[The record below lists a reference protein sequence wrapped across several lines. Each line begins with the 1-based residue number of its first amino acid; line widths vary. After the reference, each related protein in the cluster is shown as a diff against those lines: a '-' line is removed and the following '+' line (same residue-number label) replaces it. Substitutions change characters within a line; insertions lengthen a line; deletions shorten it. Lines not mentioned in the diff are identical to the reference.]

1 MTSSASSASSASATG
16 TVTTFEQLVDKI
28 KASEKAYDLNKIT
41 QAYEVADK
49 AHAGQLRT
57 SGDPYITHPLAVAS
71 ILLDYCMDT
80 DTICAAL
87 LHDVVEDTAVT
98 LDELRKKFGDDVALM
113 VDGVTKIGLVPLN
126 SKEEQHAEN
135 IRKILMAMS
144 KDIRVIIIKL
154 ADRLHNMRTLGARPP
169 QKQRKT
175 SLETMN
181 FYAPI
186 AHRLGMSDVKE
197 EMEDI
202 AIHYL
207 DPYGCKEVEEQI
219 ALHKEERDAFIE
231 SIKKRIRERITDIK
245 PEPIIEGRVKS
256 IYSIY
261 KKVYV
266 KNKRF
271 DEIYDIYAVRVI
283 VQSVIECYNV
293 LGVIH
298 DMFRPIPYR
307 FKDYIATPKP
317 NRYQSL
323 HTTVIGREGIPFEV
337 QIRTVEMHNTAQY
350 GVAAHWKYKAGLS
363 GNVSGEKRFDWIR
376 QLLERQQEADDVEA
390 ITDAIKT
397 DLAPDEVFAFTPKG
411 DVIALPVG
419 ATVID
424 FAYSIHTQV
433 GNKMT
438 GAKVGGR
445 MVSFDYEV
453 KTGDIVEILTS
464 GSPNYG
470 PNRNWLEI
478 AKTTE
483 AKSKIRSW
491 FKKEC
496 RDENIERGR
505 EELEHEFK
513 RNGIAVEPELLQSVA
528 QRQRLGSVEDL
539 LAAIGYGGVSLSKII
554 QRIKEDQM
562 RTHKEQQAVQTA
574 AAADPQE
581 NIAENNRRSRK
592 KGIIVEGVDNCLVKF
607 AQCCNPLPGDPI
619 IGFVTRG
626 FGVSIH
632 KQDCI
637 NVINNMDNPDNKD
650 RWIKASWAGVD
661 DSTYRAT
668 IDVIAEDRITIF
680 ADITTAIA
688 TNHIPLH
695 ELNAHHLKNGNMN
708 LIVTVEI
715 AGMEQLSNVMGRL
728 QKIPGVIS
736 VERTGKQ

>member
-1 MTSSASSASSASATG
+1 MGITD
-16 TVTTFEQLVDKI
+16 VTTIEELIAKVNSLDKQYDTEKI
-28 KASEKAYDLNKIT
+28 KK
-41 QAYEVADK
+41 AYEVADK
-49 AHAGQLRT
+49 AHEGQVRT
-57 SGDPYITHPLAVAS
+57 SGDKYITHPLAVAS

-80 DTICAAL
+80 DTVCAAL

-98 LDELRKKFGDDVALM
+98 LEELRKQFGDDVALM

-126 SKEEQHAEN
+126 SKEEQQAEN

-154 ADRLHNMRTLGARPP
+154 ADRLHNMRTLGPRPP
-169 QKQRKT
+169 HKQRKT
-175 SLETMN
+175 SLETMSI
-181 FYAPI
+181 YAPI
-186 AHRLGMSDVKE
+186 AHRLGMNAIKE

-207 DPYGCKEVEEQI
+207 DPYGCSEVERLLD
-219 ALHKEERDAFIE
+219 LHKEERDNFIDT
-231 SIKKRIRERITDIK
+231 IKFRIRERITDIK

-261 KKVYV
+261 KKVYL
-266 KNKRF
+266 KNKKF

-350 GVAAHWKYKAGLS
+350 GVAAHWKYKAGLK
-363 GNVSGEKRFDWIR
+363 GNVAGEKRFDWIR
-376 QLLERQQEADDVEA
+376 QLLERQQEADDVEQ

-397 DLAPDEVFAFTPKG
+397 DLAPDEVFVFSPKG
-411 DVIALPVG
+411 DVYSLPMG
-419 ATVID
+419 STVID
-424 FAYSIHTQV
+424 FAYAIHTQV

-445 MVSFDYEV
+445 MVSFDYQV
-453 KTGDIVEILTS
+453 KTGDIIEILTS
-464 GSPNYG
+464 GSPGYG
-470 PNRNWLEI
+470 PNRNWLDI

-483 AKSKIRSW
+483 AKGKIRSW
-491 FKKEC
+491 FKKER

-505 EELEHEFK
+505 EELEREFK
-513 RNGIAVEPELLQSVA
+513 RNNIPLDEALLIDA
-528 QRQRLGSVEDL
+528 AHRQRLDKIEDL
-539 LAAIGYGGVSLSKII
+539 YAAIGYGGVSLSKII
-554 QRIKEDQM
+554 QRIKEDELRRQ
-562 RTHKEQQAVQTA
+562 KEHAPVRS
-574 AAADPQE
+574 AADSIQE
-581 NIAENNRRSRK
+581 SNSRSRS
-592 KGIIVEGVDNCLVKF
+592 KGIIIEGVDNCLVKF

-637 NVINNMDNPDNKD
+637 NVINNMESADNKD

-668 IDVIAEDRITIF
+668 VEVIAENKTSLL
-680 ADITTAIA
+680 ADVTMAIA
-688 TNHIPLH
+688 ANHIPVH
-695 ELNAHHLKNGNMN
+695 EMNMHRLKNGNTD
-708 LIVTVEI
+708 LAITVEI
-715 AGMEQLSNVMGRL
+715 AGVEQLTNVMTRL
-728 QKIPGVIS
+728 KKIAGVIS

>member
-1 MTSSASSASSASATG
+1 MTSQTG
-16 TVTTFEQLVDKI
+16 TAGMAVNTFEQLVDKI
-28 KASEKAYDLNKIT
+28 RASEKSYDLEKIT
-41 QAYEVADK
+41 QAYKVAEK
-49 AHAGQLRT
+49 AHEGQLRT

-87 LHDVVEDTAVT
+87 LHDTVEDTDVT
-98 LDELRKKFGDDVALM
+98 LDELRKRFGDDVALM

-126 SKEEQHAEN
+126 SKEEQQAEN

-154 ADRLHNMRTLGARPP
+154 ADRLHNMRTLAARPP
-169 QKQRKT
+169 EKQRKT

-186 AHRLGMSDVKE
+186 AHRLGISDVKE

-219 ALHKEERDAFIE
+219 ALHKEERDDFIE
-231 SIKKRIRERITDIK
+231 SIKKRISERISDIK

-350 GVAAHWKYKAGLS
+350 GVAAHWKYKAGIS

-397 DLAPDEVFAFTPKG
+397 DLSPDEVFVFTPKG
-411 DVIALPVG
+411 DVIALPTG
-419 ATVID
+419 ATVLD
-424 FAYSIHTQV
+424 FAYHIHTQV

-445 MVSFDYEV
+445 MVSFDYV
-453 KTGDIVEILTS
+453 VHTGEIVEILTS

-470 PNRNWLEI
+470 PNRNWIEI
-478 AKTTE
+478 ARTTE

-496 RDENIERGR
+496 REENIERGR
-505 EELEHEFK
+505 EELEREFK
-513 RNGIAVEPELLQSVA
+513 RNNIAITPEQLQTSA
-528 QRQRLGSVEDL
+528 SRQRLNSVDDL
-539 LAAIGYGGVSLSKII
+539 YAAVGYGGVSMAKIV
-554 QRIKEDQM
+554 QRIKEDQL
-562 RTHKEQQAVQTA
+562 RNIKEQQAIQA
-574 AAADPQE
+574 AAE
-581 NIAENNRRSRK
+581 NPMESINENNRRSRK
-592 KGIIVEGVDNCLVKF
+592 KGIIIEGMENCLVKF

-632 KQDCI
+632 KQDCV
-637 NVINNMDNPDNKD
+637 NVINNRDDPENKD
-650 RWIKASWAGVD
+650 RWLKAAWAGAE

-688 TNHIPLH
+688 ANHIPLQ
-695 ELNAHHLKNGNMN
+695 EMNGHHLKNGN
-708 LIVTVEI
+708 LDLVVTVEI
-715 AGMEQLSNVMGRL
+715 AGVEQLSNVMGRIK
-728 QKIPGVIS
+728 KIPGVIS

>member
-1 MTSSASSASSASATG
+1 MTSQTG
-16 TVTTFEQLVDKI
+16 AAGTAVKTFEQLVEKI
-28 KASEKAYDLNKIT
+28 RASEKPYDLEKIT
-41 QAYEVADK
+41 QAYKVAEK
-49 AHAGQLRT
+49 AHEGQLRT

-87 LHDVVEDTAVT
+87 LHDTVEDTDVT
-98 LDELRKKFGDDVALM
+98 LDELRKKFGEDVALM
-113 VDGVTKIGLVPLN
+113 VDGVTKIGLVPLV
-126 SKEEQHAEN
+126 SKEEQQAEN

-154 ADRLHNMRTLGARPP
+154 ADRLHNMRTLAARPP
-169 QKQRKT
+169 EKQRKT

-219 ALHKEERDAFIE
+219 ALHKEERDAFID
-231 SIKKRIRERITDIK
+231 SIKKRIRERISDIK

-350 GVAAHWKYKAGLS
+350 GVAAHWKYKAGIS

-390 ITDAIKT
+390 IADAIKT
-397 DLAPDEVFAFTPKG
+397 DLSPDEVFVFTPKG
-411 DVIALPVG
+411 DVVALPTG
-419 ATVID
+419 ATVLD
-424 FAYSIHTQV
+424 FAYHIHTQV

-445 MVSFDYEV
+445 MVSFDYV
-453 KTGDIVEILTS
+453 VHTGEIVEILTS

-470 PNRNWLEI
+470 PNRNWIEI

-496 RDENIERGR
+496 REENIERGR
-505 EELEHEFK
+505 EELEREFK
-513 RNGIAVEPELLQSVA
+513 RNNIAITPELLQTSA
-528 QRQRLGSVEDL
+528 SRQRLDSVDDL
-539 LAAIGYGGVSLSKII
+539 YAAIGGRAGSMAKIV
-554 QRIKEDQM
+554 QRIKEDQL
-562 RTHKEQQAVQTA
+562 RNHKEQQAIQA
-574 AAADPQE
+574 AAE
-581 NIAENNRRSRK
+581 NPMESISENNRRSRK
-592 KGIIVEGVDNCLVKF
+592 KGIIIEGMENCLVKF

-632 KQDCI
+632 KQDCV
-637 NVINNMDNPDNKD
+637 NVVNNRDDPENKD
-650 RWIKASWAGVD
+650 RWLKATWAGVE

-688 TNHIPLH
+688 ANHIPLQ
-695 ELNAHHLKNGNMN
+695 EMNGHHLKNGN
-708 LIVTVEI
+708 LDLVVTVEI
-715 AGMEQLSNVMGRL
+715 AGVEQLSNVMGRI

>member
-1 MTSSASSASSASATG
+1 MENVAID
-16 TVTTFEQLVDKI
+16 VLVERIKDSEKQYDLDKI
-28 KASEKAYDLNKIT
+28 IR
-41 QAYEVADK
+41 AYELADE
-49 AHAGQLRT
+49 AHKGQMRS
-57 SGDPYITHPLAVAS
+57 SGDPYISHPLSVAS

-87 LHDVVEDTAVT
+87 MHDVVEDTDISLEEV
-98 LDELRKKFGDDVALM
+98 RKKFGEDVALL
-113 VDGVTKIGLVPLN
+113 VDGVTKIGQVPLN
-126 SKEEQHAEN
+126 TKEEQQAEN

-154 ADRLHNMRTLGARPP
+154 ADRLHNMRTLAARPP
-169 QKQRKT
+169 HKQRKT

-207 DPYGCKEVEEQI
+207 DPYGCKEIERQLE
-219 ALHKEERDAFIE
+219 LHQDERNRFIDT
-231 SIKKRIRERITDIK
+231 IKSRISERITDIK
-245 PEPIIEGRVKS
+245 PEPNIEGRVKS
-256 IYSIY
+256 TYSIY

-350 GVAAHWKYKAGLS
+350 GVAAHWKYKAGINKS
-363 GNVSGEKRFDWIR
+363 VAGEQRFDWIR
-376 QLLERQQEADDVEA
+376 QILERQQEADDVEQ

-397 DLAPDEVFAFTPKG
+397 DLAQDEVFAFTPKG
-411 DVIALPVG
+411 DVLALPLG

-424 FAYSIHTQV
+424 FAYAIHTQV

-445 MVSFDYEV
+445 MVSFDYAI
-453 KTGDIVEILTS
+453 KTGDIVEIITS
-464 GSPNYG
+464 GSANYG

-483 AKSKIRSW
+483 AKAKIRSW
-491 FKKEC
+491 FKKE
-496 RDENIERGR
+496 RREENIERGR
-505 EELEHEFK
+505 TELEHEFK
-513 RNGIAVEPELLQSVA
+513 RNSIALDPELLLKIA
-528 QRQRLGSVEDL
+528 QRQRFDNVDDL
-539 LAAIGYGGVSLSKII
+539 YAAIGYEGVSLSKII
-554 QRIKEDQM
+554 QRIKEEQF
-562 RTHKEQQAVQTA
+562 RQQKEQGITNATPYE
-574 AAADPQE
+574 D
-581 NIAENNRRSRK
+581 ISENNRRSRK

-637 NVINNMDNPDNKD
+637 NVINNMENEENKE
-650 RWIKASWAGVD
+650 RWMRASWAGVD

-668 IDVIAEDRITIF
+668 IDIITEDRTAMI
-680 ADITTAIA
+680 ADISLAIA
-688 TNHIPLH
+688 SYRIPIH
-695 ELNAHHLKNGNMN
+695 EMNAHKLKNGNAS
-708 LIVTVEI
+708 LVVTIEV
-715 AGMEQLSNVMGRL
+715 AGMEQLTNLMQKVK
-728 QKIPGVIS
+728 KIPGIIS

>member
-1 MTSSASSASSASATG
+1 MTSQTG
-16 TVTTFEQLVDKI
+16 AAGTAVKTFEQLVEKI
-28 KASEKAYDLNKIT
+28 RASEKPYDLEKIT
-41 QAYEVADK
+41 QAYKVAEK
-49 AHAGQLRT
+49 AHEGQLRT
-57 SGDPYITHPLAVAS
+57 SGDPYITHPLAVAA

-87 LHDVVEDTAVT
+87 LHDTVEDTDVT
-98 LDELRKKFGDDVALM
+98 LDELRKKFGEDVALM
-113 VDGVTKIGLVPLN
+113 VDGVTKIGLVPLV
-126 SKEEQHAEN
+126 SKEEQQAEN

-154 ADRLHNMRTLGARPP
+154 ADRLHNMRTLAARPP
-169 QKQRKT
+169 DKQRKT

-219 ALHKEERDAFIE
+219 ALHKEERDAFID
-231 SIKKRIRERITDIK
+231 SIKKRIRERISDIK

-350 GVAAHWKYKAGLS
+350 GVAAHWKYKAGIS

-390 ITDAIKT
+390 IADAIKT
-397 DLAPDEVFAFTPKG
+397 DLSPDEVFVFTPKG
-411 DVIALPVG
+411 DVVALPTG
-419 ATVID
+419 ATVLD
-424 FAYSIHTQV
+424 FAYHIHTQV

-445 MVSFDYEV
+445 MVSFDYV
-453 KTGDIVEILTS
+453 VHTGEIVEILTS

-470 PNRNWLEI
+470 PNRNWIEI

-496 RDENIERGR
+496 REENIERGR
-505 EELEHEFK
+505 EELEREFK
-513 RNGIAVEPELLQSVA
+513 RNNIAITPELLQTSA
-528 QRQRLGSVEDL
+528 SRQRLDSVDDL
-539 LAAIGYGGVSLSKII
+539 YAAIGYGGVSMAKIV
-554 QRIKEDQM
+554 QRIKEDQL
-562 RTHKEQQAVQTA
+562 RNHKEQQAIQA
-574 AAADPQE
+574 AAE
-581 NIAENNRRSRK
+581 NPMESISENNRRSRK
-592 KGIIVEGVDNCLVKF
+592 KGIIIEGMENCLVKF

-632 KQDCI
+632 KQDCV
-637 NVINNMDNPDNKD
+637 NVVNNRDDPDNKD
-650 RWIKASWAGVD
+650 RWLKATWAGVE

-688 TNHIPLH
+688 ANHIPLQ
-695 ELNAHHLKNGNMN
+695 EMNGHHLKNGN
-708 LIVTVEI
+708 LDLVVTVEI
-715 AGMEQLSNVMGRL
+715 AGVEQLSNVMGRI

>member
-1 MTSSASSASSASATG
+1 MTGSASTG
-16 TVTTFEQLVDKI
+16 AAGAPAITTFEQLADKI
-28 KASEKAYDLNKIT
+28 KASEKAYDLNKIE
-41 QAYEVADK
+41 QAYEVAEK
-49 AHAGQLRT
+49 AHEGQLRT

-87 LHDVVEDTAVT
+87 LHDVVEDTPVS
-98 LDELRKKFGDDVALM
+98 LDELRKKFGDDVALL

-219 ALHKEERDAFIE
+219 ALHKEERDAFID

-350 GVAAHWKYKAGLS
+350 GVAAHWKYKAGIS

-496 RDENIERGR
+496 RDENIVRGK

-513 RNGIAVEPELLQSVA
+513 RNNIAIEPELLQSTA
-528 QRQRLGSVEDL
+528 QRQRLGSVDDL
-539 LAAIGYGGVSLSKII
+539 YAAIGYGGVSLSKII
-554 QRIKEDQM
+554 QRIKEEQL
-562 RTHKEQQAVQTA
+562 RNHKEQQAVQTA
-574 AAADPQE
+574 AADPQE
-581 NIAENNRRSRK
+581 NIAETNRRSRQ
-592 KGIIVEGVDNCLVKF
+592 KGIIIEGVDNCLVKF

-668 IDVIAEDRITIF
+668 IDVVAEDRITIF

-688 TNHIPLH
+688 TNHIPLQ
-695 ELNAHHLKNGNMN
+695 ELNAHHLKNGNMS
-708 LIVTVEI
+708 LMVTVEI

>member
-1 MTSSASSASSASATG
+1 MESTPCC
-16 TVTTFEQLVDKI
+16 TTIEELMEKI
-28 KASEKAYDLNKIT
+28 QASEKQYDADKIMR
-41 QAYEVADK
+41 AYELADS
-49 AHAGQLRT
+49 AHSGQMRS
-57 SGDPYITHPLAVAS
+57 SGDKYITHPIAVAS

-87 LHDVVEDTAVT
+87 LHDVVEDTEIT
-98 LDELRKKFGDDVALM
+98 LEELKKKFGEDVAVM

-126 SKEEQHAEN
+126 SKEEQQAEN

-154 ADRLHNMRTLGARPP
+154 ADRLHNMRTLYARPAH
-169 QKQRKT
+169 KQLKT

-181 FYAPI
+181 YYAPI

-207 DPYGCKEVEEQI
+207 DPYGCKEVERQLDI
-219 ALHKEERDAFIE
+219 HKEERDNFIDT
-231 SIKKRIRERITDIK
+231 IKARIRERITDIK

-323 HTTVIGREGIPFEV
+323 HTTVIGHEGIPFEV

-350 GVAAHWKYKAGLS
+350 GIAAHWKYKAGLKGS
-363 GNVSGEKRFDWIR
+363 VAGEKRFDWIR
-376 QLLERQQEADDVEA
+376 QLLERQQEADDVEQL
-390 ITDAIKT
+390 TDAIKT
-397 DLAPDEVFAFTPKG
+397 DLAADEVFVFSPKG
-411 DVIALPVG
+411 DVFSLPLG

-424 FAYSIHTQV
+424 YAYAIHTEV

-445 MVSFDYEV
+445 MVSFDYQV
-453 KTGDIVEILTS
+453 KTGDIIEILTS
-464 GSPNYG
+464 GSPTYG
-470 PNRNWLEI
+470 PNRNWLDI
-478 AKTTE
+478 AKTNE

-491 FKKEC
+491 FKKER
-496 RDENIERGR
+496 RDENIQRGR
-505 EELEHEFK
+505 EALEAELR
-513 RNGIAVEPELLQSVA
+513 RNGVEVTPELLA
-528 QRQRLGSVEDL
+528 EAARRQRLDSVDDL
-539 LAAIGYGGVSLSKII
+539 LAAIGYGGVSLQKIM
-554 QRIKEDQM
+554 QRIKDDEM
-562 RTHKEQQAVQTA
+562 RNAKTA
-574 AAADPQE
+574 AVAPQTQE
-581 NIAENNRRSRK
+581 EINASIEATNNRSRK
-592 KGIIVEGVDNCLVKF
+592 KGIIIEGVDNMLVKF
-607 AQCCNPLPGDPI
+607 AHCCSPLPGDPI
-619 IGFVTRG
+619 IGFITRG
-626 FGVSIH
+626 AGVSIH
-632 KQDCI
+632 KQDCV
-637 NVINNMDNPDNKD
+637 NVINNRDNPENRD
-650 RWIKASWAGVD
+650 RWIKATWASAD
-661 DSTYRAT
+661 DTTYRTTLDIITEQKAT
-668 IDVIAEDRITIF
+668 VI
-680 ADITTAIA
+680 ADITAAIA
-688 TNHIPLH
+688 ANRVPLH
-695 ELNAHHLKNGNMN
+695 EMNMHQLKNGNTN
-708 LIVTVEI
+708 LIITIEI
-715 AGMEQLSNVMGRL
+715 AGVEQLGNIMARI
-728 QKIPGVIS
+728 QKISGVIS
-736 VERTGKQ
+736 VERTGRL

>member
-1 MTSSASSASSASATG
+1 MTSQTG
-16 TVTTFEQLVDKI
+16 AAGTAVKTFEQLVEKI
-28 KASEKAYDLNKIT
+28 RASEKPYDLEKIT
-41 QAYEVADK
+41 QAYKVAEK
-49 AHAGQLRT
+49 AHEGQLRT

-87 LHDVVEDTAVT
+87 LHDTVEDTDVT
-98 LDELRKKFGDDVALM
+98 LDELRKKFGEDVALM
-113 VDGVTKIGLVPLN
+113 VDGVTKIGLVPLV
-126 SKEEQHAEN
+126 SKEEQQAEN

-154 ADRLHNMRTLGARPP
+154 ADRLHNMRTLAARPP
-169 QKQRKT
+169 EKQRKT

-219 ALHKEERDAFIE
+219 ALHKEERDAFID
-231 SIKKRIRERITDIK
+231 SIKKRIRERISDIK

-350 GVAAHWKYKAGLS
+350 GVAAHWKYKAGIS

-390 ITDAIKT
+390 IADAIKT
-397 DLAPDEVFAFTPKG
+397 DLSPDEVFVFTPKG
-411 DVIALPVG
+411 DVVALPTG
-419 ATVID
+419 ATVLD
-424 FAYSIHTQV
+424 FAYHIHTQV

-445 MVSFDYEV
+445 MVSFDYV
-453 KTGDIVEILTS
+453 VHTGEIVEILTS

-470 PNRNWLEI
+470 PNRNWIEI

-496 RDENIERGR
+496 REENIERGR
-505 EELEHEFK
+505 EELEREFK
-513 RNGIAVEPELLQSVA
+513 RNNIAITPELLQTSA
-528 QRQRLGSVEDL
+528 SRQRLDSVDDL
-539 LAAIGYGGVSLSKII
+539 YAAIGYGGISMAKIV
-554 QRIKEDQM
+554 QRIKEDQL
-562 RTHKEQQAVQTA
+562 RNHKEQQAIQA
-574 AAADPQE
+574 AAE
-581 NIAENNRRSRK
+581 NPMESISENNRRSRK
-592 KGIIVEGVDNCLVKF
+592 KGIIIEGMENCLVKF

-632 KQDCI
+632 KQDCV
-637 NVINNMDNPDNKD
+637 NVVNNRDDPENKD
-650 RWIKASWAGVD
+650 RWLKATWAGVE

-688 TNHIPLH
+688 ANHIPLQ
-695 ELNAHHLKNGNMN
+695 EMNGHHLKNGN
-708 LIVTVEI
+708 LDLVVTVEI
-715 AGMEQLSNVMGRL
+715 AGVEQLSNVMGRI

>member
-1 MTSSASSASSASATG
+1 MTSQTG
-16 TVTTFEQLVDKI
+16 AAGTAVKTFEQLVEKI
-28 KASEKAYDLNKIT
+28 RASEKPYDLEKIT
-41 QAYEVADK
+41 QAYKVAEK
-49 AHAGQLRT
+49 AHEGQLRT

-80 DTICAAL
+80 DSICAAL
-87 LHDVVEDTAVT
+87 LHDTVEDTDVT
-98 LDELRKKFGDDVALM
+98 LDELRKKFGEDVALM
-113 VDGVTKIGLVPLN
+113 VDGVTKIGLVPLV
-126 SKEEQHAEN
+126 SKEEQQAEN

-154 ADRLHNMRTLGARPP
+154 ADRLHNMRTLAARPP
-169 QKQRKT
+169 EKQRKT

-219 ALHKEERDAFIE
+219 ALHKEERDAFID
-231 SIKKRIRERITDIK
+231 SIKKRIRERISDIK

-350 GVAAHWKYKAGLS
+350 GVAAHWKYKAGIS

-390 ITDAIKT
+390 IADAIKT
-397 DLAPDEVFAFTPKG
+397 DLSPDEVFVFTPKG
-411 DVIALPVG
+411 DVVALPTG
-419 ATVID
+419 ATVLD
-424 FAYSIHTQV
+424 FAYHIHTQV

-445 MVSFDYEV
+445 MVSFDYV
-453 KTGDIVEILTS
+453 VHTGEIVEILTS

-470 PNRNWLEI
+470 PNRNWIEI

-496 RDENIERGR
+496 REENIERGR
-505 EELEHEFK
+505 EELEREFK
-513 RNGIAVEPELLQSVA
+513 RNNIAITPELLQTSA
-528 QRQRLGSVEDL
+528 SRQRLDSVDDL
-539 LAAIGYGGVSLSKII
+539 YAAIGYGGVSMAKIV
-554 QRIKEDQM
+554 QRIKEDQL
-562 RTHKEQQAVQTA
+562 RNHKEQQAIQA
-574 AAADPQE
+574 AAE
-581 NIAENNRRSRK
+581 NPMESISENNRRSRK
-592 KGIIVEGVDNCLVKF
+592 KGIIIEGMENCLVKF

-632 KQDCI
+632 KQDCV
-637 NVINNMDNPDNKD
+637 NVVNNRDDPENRD
-650 RWIKASWAGVD
+650 RWLKATWAGVE

-688 TNHIPLH
+688 ANHIPLQ
-695 ELNAHHLKNGNMN
+695 EMNGHHLKNGN
-708 LIVTVEI
+708 LDLVVTVEI
-715 AGMEQLSNVMGRL
+715 AGVEQLSNVMGRI

>member
-1 MTSSASSASSASATG
+1 MTSQTG
-16 TVTTFEQLVDKI
+16 AAGTAVKTFEQLVEKI
-28 KASEKAYDLNKIT
+28 RASEKPYDLEKIT
-41 QAYEVADK
+41 QAYKVAEK
-49 AHAGQLRT
+49 AHEGQLRT

-87 LHDVVEDTAVT
+87 LHDTVEDTDVT
-98 LDELRKKFGDDVALM
+98 LDELRKKFGEDVALM
-113 VDGVTKIGLVPLN
+113 VDGVTKIGLVPLV
-126 SKEEQHAEN
+126 SKEEQQAEN

-154 ADRLHNMRTLGARPP
+154 ADRLHNMRTLAARPP
-169 QKQRKT
+169 EKQRKT

-219 ALHKEERDAFIE
+219 ALHKEERDAFID
-231 SIKKRIRERITDIK
+231 SIKKRIRERISDIK

-350 GVAAHWKYKAGLS
+350 GVAAHWKYKAGIS

-390 ITDAIKT
+390 IADAIKT
-397 DLAPDEVFAFTPKG
+397 DLSPDEVFVFTPKG
-411 DVIALPVG
+411 DVVALPTG
-419 ATVID
+419 ATVLD
-424 FAYSIHTQV
+424 FAYHIHTQV

-445 MVSFDYEV
+445 MVSFDYV
-453 KTGDIVEILTS
+453 VHTGEIVEILTS

-470 PNRNWLEI
+470 PNRNWIEI

-496 RDENIERGR
+496 REENIERGR
-505 EELEHEFK
+505 EELEREFK
-513 RNGIAVEPELLQSVA
+513 RNNIAITPELLQTSA
-528 QRQRLGSVEDL
+528 SRQRLDSVDDL
-539 LAAIGYGGVSLSKII
+539 YAAIGYGGVSMAKIV
-554 QRIKEDQM
+554 QRIKEDQL
-562 RTHKEQQAVQTA
+562 RNHKEQQAIQA
-574 AAADPQE
+574 AAE
-581 NIAENNRRSRK
+581 NPMESISENNRRSRK
-592 KGIIVEGVDNCLVKF
+592 KGIIIEGMENCLVKF

-632 KQDCI
+632 KQDCV
-637 NVINNMDNPDNKD
+637 NVVNNRDDPENKD
-650 RWIKASWAGVD
+650 RWLKATWAGVE

-688 TNHIPLH
+688 ANHIPLQ
-695 ELNAHHLKNGNMN
+695 EMNGHHLKNGN
-708 LIVTVEI
+708 LDLVVTVEI
-715 AGMEQLSNVMGRL
+715 AGVEQLFNVMGRI

>member
-1 MTSSASSASSASATG
+1 MTSQTG
-16 TVTTFEQLVDKI
+16 AAGTAVKTFEQLVEKI
-28 KASEKAYDLNKIT
+28 RASEKPFDLEKIT
-41 QAYEVADK
+41 QAYKVAEK
-49 AHAGQLRT
+49 AHEGQLRT

-87 LHDVVEDTAVT
+87 LHDTVEDTDVT
-98 LDELRKKFGDDVALM
+98 LDELRKKFGEDVALM
-113 VDGVTKIGLVPLN
+113 VDGVTKIGLVPLV
-126 SKEEQHAEN
+126 SKEEQQAEN

-154 ADRLHNMRTLGARPP
+154 ADRLHNMRTLAARPP
-169 QKQRKT
+169 EKQRKT

-219 ALHKEERDAFIE
+219 ALHKEERDAFID
-231 SIKKRIRERITDIK
+231 SIKKRIRERISDIK

-350 GVAAHWKYKAGLS
+350 GVAAHWKYKAGIS

-390 ITDAIKT
+390 IADAIKT
-397 DLAPDEVFAFTPKG
+397 DLSPDEVFVFTPKG
-411 DVIALPVG
+411 DVVALPTG
-419 ATVID
+419 ATVLD
-424 FAYSIHTQV
+424 FAYHIHTQV

-445 MVSFDYEV
+445 MVSFDYV
-453 KTGDIVEILTS
+453 VHTGEIVEILTS

-470 PNRNWLEI
+470 PNRNWIEI

-496 RDENIERGR
+496 REENIERGR
-505 EELEHEFK
+505 EELEREFK
-513 RNGIAVEPELLQSVA
+513 RNNIAITPELLQTFAS
-528 QRQRLGSVEDL
+528 RQRLDSVDDL
-539 LAAIGYGGVSLSKII
+539 YAAIGYGGVSMAKIV
-554 QRIKEDQM
+554 QRIKEDQL
-562 RTHKEQQAVQTA
+562 RNHKEQQAIQA
-574 AAADPQE
+574 AAE
-581 NIAENNRRSRK
+581 NPMESISENNRRSRK
-592 KGIIVEGVDNCLVKF
+592 KGIIIEGMENCLVKF

-632 KQDCI
+632 KQDCV
-637 NVINNMDNPDNKD
+637 NVVNNRDDPENKD
-650 RWIKASWAGVD
+650 RWLKATWAGVE

-688 TNHIPLH
+688 ANHIPLQ
-695 ELNAHHLKNGNMN
+695 EMNGHHLKNGN
-708 LIVTVEI
+708 LDLVVTVEI
-715 AGMEQLSNVMGRL
+715 AGVEQLSNVMGRI

>member
-1 MTSSASSASSASATG
+1 MTGSASSGAAGAPAI
-16 TVTTFEQLVDKI
+16 TTFEQLADKI
-28 KASEKAYDLNKIT
+28 KASEKAYDLNKIE
-41 QAYEVADK
+41 QAYEVAEK
-49 AHAGQLRT
+49 AHEGQLRT

-87 LHDVVEDTAVT
+87 LHDVVEDTPVS
-98 LDELRKKFGDDVALM
+98 LDELRKKFGDDVALL

-219 ALHKEERDAFIE
+219 ALHKEERDAFID

-350 GVAAHWKYKAGLS
+350 GVAAHWKYKAGIS
-363 GNVSGEKRFDWIR
+363 GNGSGEKRFDWIR

-496 RDENIERGR
+496 RDENIARGK

-513 RNGIAVEPELLQSVA
+513 RNNIAIEPELLQSTA
-528 QRQRLGSVEDL
+528 QRQRLCSVDDL
-539 LAAIGYGGVSLSKII
+539 YAAIGYGGVSLSKII
-554 QRIKEDQM
+554 QRIKEEQL
-562 RTHKEQQAVQTA
+562 RNHKEQQAVQTA
-574 AAADPQE
+574 AADPQE
-581 NIAENNRRSRK
+581 NIAETNRRSRQ
-592 KGIIVEGVDNCLVKF
+592 KGIIIEGVDNCLVKF

-668 IDVIAEDRITIF
+668 IDVVAEDRITIF

-688 TNHIPLH
+688 TNHIPLQ
-695 ELNAHHLKNGNMN
+695 ELNAHHLKNGNMS
-708 LIVTVEI
+708 LMVTVEI

>member
-1 MTSSASSASSASATG
+1 MTSQTG
-16 TVTTFEQLVDKI
+16 AAGTAVKTFEQLVEKI
-28 KASEKAYDLNKIT
+28 RASEKPYDLEKIT
-41 QAYEVADK
+41 QAYKVAEK
-49 AHAGQLRT
+49 AHEGQLRT

-87 LHDVVEDTAVT
+87 LHDTVEDTDVT
-98 LDELRKKFGDDVALM
+98 LDELRKKFGEDVALM
-113 VDGVTKIGLVPLN
+113 VDGVTKIGLVPLV
-126 SKEEQHAEN
+126 SKEEQQAEN

-144 KDIRVIIIKL
+144 KDIRLIIIKL
-154 ADRLHNMRTLGARPP
+154 ADRLHNMRTLAARPP
-169 QKQRKT
+169 EKQRKT

-219 ALHKEERDAFIE
+219 ALHKEERDAFID
-231 SIKKRIRERITDIK
+231 SIKKRIRERISDIK

-350 GVAAHWKYKAGLS
+350 GVAAHWKYKAGIS

-390 ITDAIKT
+390 IADAIKT
-397 DLAPDEVFAFTPKG
+397 DLSPDEVFVFTPKG
-411 DVIALPVG
+411 DVVALPTG
-419 ATVID
+419 ATVLD
-424 FAYSIHTQV
+424 FAYHIHTQV

-445 MVSFDYEV
+445 MVSFDYV
-453 KTGDIVEILTS
+453 VHTGEIVEILTS

-470 PNRNWLEI
+470 PNRNWIEI

-496 RDENIERGR
+496 REENIERGR
-505 EELEHEFK
+505 EELEREFK
-513 RNGIAVEPELLQSVA
+513 RNNIAITPELLQTSA
-528 QRQRLGSVEDL
+528 SRQRLDSVDDL
-539 LAAIGYGGVSLSKII
+539 YAAIGYGGVSMAKIV
-554 QRIKEDQM
+554 QRIKEDQL
-562 RTHKEQQAVQTA
+562 RNHKEQQAIQA
-574 AAADPQE
+574 AAE
-581 NIAENNRRSRK
+581 NPMESISENNRRSRK
-592 KGIIVEGVDNCLVKF
+592 KGIIIEGMENCLVKF

-632 KQDCI
+632 KQDCV
-637 NVINNMDNPDNKD
+637 NVVNNRDDPENKD
-650 RWIKASWAGVD
+650 RWLKATWAGVE

-688 TNHIPLH
+688 ANHIPLQ
-695 ELNAHHLKNGNMN
+695 EMNGHHLKNGN
-708 LIVTVEI
+708 LDLVVTVEI
-715 AGMEQLSNVMGRL
+715 AGVEQLSNVMGRI